1 MKKIQLLNKIAK
13 CGTNIF
19 GSVYN
24 VGESVEN
31 PDAIMVRSAAM
42 HDMEFGANLKAIA
55 RAGAGVNNI
64 PLDKCAEAGIVVFNT
79 PGATANGVKELV
91 LCGMLLACRDV
102 VGGIEWVK
110 ENAADETIAKR
121 VEKEK
126 SKFAGTEVAGKTLGI
141 IGLGAIGGPLANA
154 AVALGMDVLGC
165 DPYMSVDAAWKLSRS
180 VHKADNGF
188 VIETLSYGYADNIR
202 MYVGICNEGKVTGLV
217 VREAHETVGLGS
229 NALTDHEFLSQ
240 FLNSAGSFEI
250 ATNGA
255 DAFSSATGTADAGT
269 GETVEV
275 DGITGATV
283 TSKAVARSVNSAVA
297 YVTGADVASSATTW
311 GG

>member
-1 MKKIQLLNKIAK
+1 MKKLIITIL
-13 CGTNIF
+13 
-19 GSVYN
+19 V
-24 VGESVEN
+24 
-31 PDAIMVRSAAM
+31 AA
-42 HDMEFGANLKAIA
+42 
-55 RAGAGVNNI
+55 
-64 PLDKCAEAGIVVFNT
+64 
-79 PGATANGVKELV
+79 LV
-91 LCGMLLACRDV
+91 LYGASFGLQGIASQKAQEEHLWLMQTLLPGSETFVVVPYDGSDV
-102 VGGIEWVK
+102 NIQ
-110 ENAADETIAKR
+110 
-121 VEKEK
+121 
-126 SKFAGTEVAGKTLGI
+126 
-141 IGLGAIGGPLANA
+141 
-154 AVALGMDVLGC
+154 
-165 DPYMSVDAAWKLSRS
+165 S

-188 VIETLSYGYADNIR
+188 VIETLSYGYAGNIR
-202 MYVGICNEGKVTGLV
+202 MYVGVSNEGKVTGLV
-217 VREAHETVGLGS
+217 VREAHETVGLGN

-255 DAFSSATGTADAGT
+255 DAFSSATGTADSGS